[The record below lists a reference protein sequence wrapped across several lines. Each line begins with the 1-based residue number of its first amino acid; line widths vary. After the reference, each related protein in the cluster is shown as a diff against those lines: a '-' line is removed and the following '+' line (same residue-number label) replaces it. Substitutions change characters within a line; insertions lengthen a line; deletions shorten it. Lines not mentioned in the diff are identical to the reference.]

1 MEGGLIDLDDKARK
15 AQGLLAL
22 QSASWGPS
30 ALRSVSSQA
39 QGPTH
44 LASCACLSVPPSSLP
59 ARGVFSAERAE
70 PRCAEFGRLGEI
82 PEVPADETVRLRCLL
97 LQAAFFL
104 AVSHSI
110 VTYNSS
116 PGKKSHSSHTSS
128 APGRFSKCLLFPHIQ
143 IYILIR
149 RFFGASALSTGI
161 LLPNPAPEFVSLH
174 PHHSA
179 VLPTP
184 R

>member
-1 MEGGLIDLDDKARK
+1 MTRQGRHKGFLHCRVPVGVRPLCGRSPPKRK
-15 AQGLLAL
+15 AQRISLLV
-22 QSASWGPS
+22 P
-30 ALRSVSSQA
+30 
-39 QGPTH
+39 
-44 LASCACLSVPPSSLP
+44 VPPSSLP
-59 ARGVFSAERAE
+59 RGVFSAERAE
-70 PRCAEFGRLGEI
+70 PRCGEFGRLGEF
-82 PEVPADETVRLRCLL
+82 PEVPADETVRLRCSL